1 VVTVLLVRHTSYS
14 LIDRVLVGRAPHVGL
29 SEPGWRQ
36 AHALARDLVRRPICR
51 VQSSPQRR
59 ARETAEPIARAF
71 GLPIEIAPKMDE
83 LDVGLWSGAS
93 FEKLSSNAHWQAWN
107 SKRCS
112 TRPPGGE
119 SMREL
124 QKRVLDH
131 LAALER
137 EHPGEEIVL
146 VSHAE
151 PIRAA
156 VLHYRG
162 LPLDAFAQVRIA
174 PGSITEL
181 RLNEQDGE
189 VTDMPNAGP
198 QLVAI

>member
-36 AHALARDLVRRPICR
+36 ARALARALAGRPISR

-59 ARETAEPIARAF
+59 ARETAEPIARAI
-71 GLPIEIAPKMDE
+71 GLPIEIATKMDE
-83 LDVGLWSGAS
+83 LDAGLWSGVS
-93 FEKLSSNAHWQAWN
+93 FEKLVSNPHWRAWN
-107 SKRCS
+107 SKRGS
-112 TRPPGGE
+112 TKPPGGE
-119 SMREL
+119 SMRDL
-124 QKRVLDH
+124 QERVLDH
-131 LAALER
+131 LATLER

-174 PGSITEL
+174 PGSITVL
-181 RLNEQDGE
+181 RLNDQRGE
-189 VTDMPNAGP
+189 VAEISDARP
-198 QLVAI
+198 QLETI

>member
-1 VVTVLLVRHTSYS
+1 
-14 LIDRVLVGRAPHVGL
+14 
-29 SEPGWRQ
+29 
-36 AHALARDLVRRPICR
+36 

-83 LDVGLWSGAS
+83 LDAGLWSGAS

-107 SKRCS
+107 SKRSS

-119 SMREL
+119 SMHDL

-137 EHPGEEIVL
+137 EHSGEEIVL

-162 LPLDAFAQVRIA
+162 LPLDAFAQVSIA
-174 PGSITEL
+174 PGSVTVL
-181 RLNEQDGE
+181 RLNEQDGKIA
-189 VTDMPNAGP
+189 DMPNAAP

>member
-1 VVTVLLVRHTSYS
+1 VVTVLLVRHASYS

-36 AHALARDLVRRPICR
+36 AHALARDLVQRPISR

-59 ARETAEPIARAF
+59 ARETAEPIAHAF

-107 SKRCS
+107 SKRSS

-124 QKRVLDH
+124 QERVLDH

-174 PGSITEL
+174 PGSITVL
-181 RLNEQDGE
+181 RLNEQNGE
-189 VTDMPNAGP
+189 LTDRPNAGP